1 MTNVSVELNR
11 NAYKL
16 NASAQK
22 ENDEEHQRKL
32 REAQERSWREYQEW
46 RAEHSALVDKFL
58 EITERK
64 ISLLDDYGD
73 ENWDALPKEI
83 EILLLKVAKAD
94 SHDINPLRGL
104 LFKELRG

>member
-83 EILLLKVAKAD
+83 ETVLLKIARD
-94 SHDINPLRGL
+94 DNDGIDDIEAI
-104 LFKELRG
+104 K